1 VIELRKASSSMPSSW
16 KVGIGVGLAA
26 LLVYAVA
33 NAGQDNVRFV
43 NVDGKTFRM
52 TRLGGG
58 RFEMATWGVSL
69 VDIPNSQ
76 PMASVLIAQDG
87 LVKAE
92 GVPDLIDLIRATM
105 NKVPGSLFTDPAL
118 IKCNKPGCTV
128 VDGAIV

>member
-1 VIELRKASSSMPSSW
+1 MSPT
-16 KVGIGVGLAA
+16 KVGIGLGVAA

-33 NAGQDNVRFV
+33 SASENNVRYV
-43 NVDGKTFRM
+43 NVEGKTYRM
-52 TRLGGG
+52 TRLGSG

-69 VDIPNSQ
+69 SDIPNSQ
-76 PMASVLIAQDG
+76 PMAAVLIAQDG

-105 NKVPGSLFTDPAL
+105 NKVPGNLFSDPAL
-118 IKCNKPGCTV
+118 KKCSKPGCTV

>member
-1 VIELRKASSSMPSSW
+1 MITNGPAPW
-16 KVGIGVGLAA
+16 KVGVGVGVAA
-26 LLVYAVA
+26 LLVYAIA
-33 NAGQDNVRFV
+33 NAGEDNVRFV
-43 NVDGKTFRM
+43 NVEGKTYRM

-69 VDIPNSQ
+69 AEIPSSP
-76 PMASVLIAQDG
+76 PMATVLIAQDG

-105 NKVPGSLFTDPAL
+105 NKVPGSLFMDPAL
-118 IKCNKPGCTV
+118 KKCNKPGCTV

>member
-1 VIELRKASSSMPSSW
+1 VNAKT
-16 KVGIGVGLAA
+16 VGMGLGVAA
-26 LLVYAVA
+26 MLVYAIA
-33 NAGQDNVRFV
+33 QAQDDRVRFV

-69 VDIPNSQ
+69 SETPTSP

-92 GVPDLIDLIRATM
+92 GVPDLIDLIRKTM
-105 NKVPGSLFTDPAL
+105 NKVPGNLFTDPAL
-118 IKCNKPGCTV
+118 ASKCSKPGCTV
-128 VDGAIV
+128 VDGNIV